1 MELAGVEIDFWDFA
15 TFAAIFIVGAGFLC
29 LIVLIL
35 GLPGRI
41 AVARNHP
48 EAEAVNLMGWF
59 GFFTIL
65 PWAQA
70 LIWSFKPTTVIDVR
84 RWPPEVRR
92 ETTEMIDKMKGHPD
106 LPTGPDRPAVPG
118 PVAEVLE
125 QNSLGRRS

>member
-1 MELAGVEIDFWDFA
+1 MELAGVDLDFWDFA
-15 TFAAIFIVGAGFLC
+15 TFAAIFVVGAGFLC
-29 LIVLIL
+29 FIVLIL

-70 LIWSFKPTTVIDVR
+70 LIWAFKPTTVVDIR
-84 RWPPEVRR
+84 RRPDEEERATTAMIARMKGEPPEAA
-92 ETTEMIDKMKGHPD
+92 TTP
-106 LPTGPDRPAVPG
+106 PADGAPR
-118 PVAEVLE
+118 A
-125 QNSLGRRS
+125 